1 MMGTNLTP
9 AQAQAAIDAHLH
21 DEHDHGMGLK
31 SFADLERGGY
41 GMSPLSH
48 CTTQLM
54 TRNDGRSVPRG

>member
-21 DEHDHGMGLK
+21 DDHDHGMGLK

-41 GMSPLSH
+41 GMSPFYY
-48 CTTQLM
+48 TE
-54 TRNDGRSVPRG
+54 